1 MKDRLR
7 YVIDSRYYNG
17 TCLTCMTDGVQSDH
31 GGETLEELRTQE
43 NNPYLTVVTS
53 KRIDKMNRLYLQSLC
68 APFKEI
74 TEGEYYDLLHV
85 GRPLRMKQDSFF
97 AGDYNYN
104 SVYIFCFTRESR
116 YFKGMRP
123 AYTPQIQLDN
133 EIDMYMT
140 IINRKAVI
148 SKEETSKTVTTG
160 TRFIPYYFSVDGKQP
175 VFICNLVI
183 QSDSRQ
189 ARTDMANT
197 LKSLRRNHYQFYK
210 GKGHYATPDELID
223 HVSGKKLTLVSDG
236 HFFQYPPGRESATFI
251 GHIKETSEEFL
262 FRIYDREYF
271 LYLLKRLRTV
281 KKESAQEQINIKS

>member
-17 TCLTCMTDGVQSDH
+17 TCLTCMTDGVRSDH

-197 LKSLRRNHYQFYK
+197 LKSLRRNHYQF
-210 GKGHYATPDELID
+210 

>member
-17 TCLTCMTDGVQSDH
+17 TCLTCMTDGVRSDH

-197 LKSLRRNHYQFYK
+197 LKSLRRNHYQFDRPCIRK
-210 GKGHYATPDELID
+210 EAHSCFRRTFLSISSRQGIRNFHRTHQGNIRGI
-223 HVSGKKLTLVSDG
+223 SFSD
-236 HFFQYPPGRESATFI
+236 
-251 GHIKETSEEFL
+251 L
-262 FRIYDREYF
+262 
-271 LYLLKRLRTV
+271 
-281 KKESAQEQINIKS
+281 

>member
-17 TCLTCMTDGVQSDH
+17 TCLTCMTDGVRSDH

-175 VFICNLVI
+175 VINCNPVI
-183 QSDSRQ
+183 QSESRQ
-189 ARTDMANT
+189 TKTDMANT
-197 LKSLRRNHYQFYK
+197 LKSRRPK
-210 GKGHYATPDELID
+210 P
-223 HVSGKKLTLVSDG
+223 
-236 HFFQYPPGRESATFI
+236 
-251 GHIKETSEEFL
+251 
-262 FRIYDREYF
+262 
-271 LYLLKRLRTV
+271 
-281 KKESAQEQINIKS
+281 

>member
-1 MKDRLR
+1 
-7 YVIDSRYYNG
+7 
-17 TCLTCMTDGVQSDH
+17 MTDGVRSDH

-160 TRFIPYYFSVDGKQP
+160 TRFIPYYFQWTG
-175 VFICNLVI
+175 N
-183 QSDSRQ
+183 
-189 ARTDMANT
+189 
-197 LKSLRRNHYQFYK
+197 SLY
-210 GKGHYATPDELID
+210 
-223 HVSGKKLTLVSDG
+223 S
-236 HFFQYPPGRESATFI
+236 SATLSSNQI
-251 GHIKETSEEFL
+251 PDKQGRTW
-262 FRIYDREYF
+262 RIP
-271 LYLLKRLRTV
+271 
-281 KKESAQEQINIKS
+281 